1 MFFLL
6 QWSTRINRD
15 FIGLGEEF
23 FMRLTKSRYKHVPG
37 VVPGIFGLALLLSAG
52 FVSSGRSAEAAKPNK
67 EWKPPASKLPKA
79 VTEKPDGPVMEIA
92 PLDRSGRRD
101 VEAAAAK
108 IDDILKDYWRE
119 HNATP
124 NTKTDDHE
132 FVRRVY
138 LELAGRIP
146 TIEEAES
153 FCAAKG
159 SAKRGELID
168 DLLESPGYVSHF
180 YNFWADIL
188 RLQERP
194 SRDVWF
200 EPYMA
205 WVKESIAAN
214 RPYDEWVFEMLT
226 ATGRISENP
235 AAGFQLRDVG
245 TPLVYLDNTVR
256 VFLGTQIGCAQC
268 HDHPF
273 DKWTQQDFYKLAGL
287 TNGTRYSINQVLF
300 GDLNMAEGGG
310 SAKSLSAAA
319 TQFFKNQD
327 DLVYNVSKINYER
340 GLAEDADEIDRG
352 ARDYLQSMTKM
363 VSNLDT
369 EFRLPYD
376 YRYDDAQ
383 PLDVIEPAVL
393 WDEVPSA
400 ARNADKRTQFGAWLT
415 SRDNRQFART
425 IANRMWKKM
434 MGVGLVEPID
444 DFQEGNIP
452 AIPELLEHL
461 TDEILRLDFDLRE
474 FVRILASTDV
484 YQRLAVEYD
493 ATAEDPYRF
502 TAPALKRLTA
512 EQLWD
517 SLLTLI
523 AVNEWAYQRPTVAE
537 LAPGISIDISSVNYQ
552 QFVEGY
558 ETYKQIRNDF
568 RSRLNSCKYKDLTLV
583 RASELPQ
590 PSPAN
595 HLLRQFGQGDRLAI
609 QTARQVATVPQIL
622 TLFNGWMTHAMLEQG
637 SVIYDEVARQRTM
650 KGAVDTIFM
659 AILTH
664 KPTADMRRLAEQEIK
679 QADNPA
685 AGCGN
690 LIWALLNTRE
700 FMFIE

>member
-1 MFFLL
+1 
-6 QWSTRINRD
+6 
-15 FIGLGEEF
+15 
-23 FMRLTKSRYKHVPG
+23 MRVTKSRFENVPG
-37 VVPGIFGLALLLSAG
+37 LFWLVILLGAG
-52 FVSSGRSAEAAKPNK
+52 FVLSGRSAEAAKPNK
-67 EWKPPASKLPKA
+67 DWKPPASKLPKA
-79 VTEKPDGPVMEIA
+79 VTEKPDGPVMEVA
-92 PLDRSGRRD
+92 PLDRSARRD

-108 IDDILKDYWRE
+108 IDSILKAYWQE
-119 HNATP
+119 HKATP
-124 NTKTDDHE
+124 GPKTDDHE
-132 FVRRVY
+132 FVRRAY

-153 FCAAKG
+153 FCDAKS

-205 WVKESIAAN
+205 WVKESVAAN

-300 GDLNMAEGGG
+300 GDMNMADGGG
-310 SAKSLSAAA
+310 SAESLSAAA
-319 TQFFKNQD
+319 TRFFKNQD

-340 GLAEDADEIDRG
+340 GMAEEADEIDRG
-352 ARDYLQSMTKM
+352 SRDYLQSMTKM

-393 WDEVPSA
+393 WDEVPIA
-400 ARNADKRTQFGAWLT
+400 AQNADKRTQFGAWLT

-461 TDEILRLDFDLRE
+461 TDEMLRLDFDLRE
-474 FVRILASTDV
+474 FVRIVASTDV

-493 ATAEDPYRF
+493 ATAEEPYRY

-552 QFVEGY
+552 QFVEAY

-568 RSRLNSCKYKDLTLV
+568 RGRLNSCTYKGLKLV

-590 PSPAN
+590 PSAAN
-595 HLLRQFGQGDRLAI
+595 HLLRQFGQGDRQAI

-637 SVIYDEVARQRTM
+637 SVIYDEVAKQKTM

-679 QADNPA
+679 QAENPA

>member
-1 MFFLL
+1 
-6 QWSTRINRD
+6 
-15 FIGLGEEF
+15 
-23 FMRLTKSRYKHVPG
+23 MRVTKSRFENIPG
-37 VVPGIFGLALLLSAG
+37 LFWLVILLGAG
-52 FVSSGRSAEAAKPNK
+52 FVLSGRSAEAAKPNK
-67 EWKPPASKLPKA
+67 DWKPPASKLPKA
-79 VTEKPDGPVMEIA
+79 VTEKPDGPVMEVA
-92 PLDRSGRRD
+92 PLDRSARRE

-108 IDDILKDYWRE
+108 IDSILKAYWQE
-119 HNATP
+119 HKATP
-124 NTKTDDHE
+124 GPKTDDHE
-132 FVRRVY
+132 FVRRAY

-153 FCAAKG
+153 FCDAKS

-205 WVKESIAAN
+205 WVKESVAAN
-214 RPYDEWVFEMLT
+214 RPYNEWVFEMLT

-300 GDLNMAEGGG
+300 GDMNMADGGG
-310 SAKSLSAAA
+310 SAESLSAAA
-319 TQFFKNQD
+319 TRFFKNQD

-340 GLAEDADEIDRG
+340 GMAEEADEIDRG
-352 ARDYLQSMTKM
+352 SRDYLQSMTKM

-461 TDEILRLDFDLRE
+461 TDEMLRLDFDLRE
-474 FVRILASTDV
+474 FVRIVASTDV

-493 ATAEDPYRF
+493 ATAEEPYRY

-552 QFVEGY
+552 QFVEAY
-558 ETYKQIRNDF
+558 ETYKQISNDF
-568 RSRLNSCKYKDLTLV
+568 RGRLNSCTYKGLKLV

-595 HLLRQFGQGDRLAI
+595 HLLRQFGQGDRQAI

-637 SVIYDEVARQRTM
+637 SVIYDEVAKQKTM

-679 QADNPA
+679 QAENPA

>member
-1 MFFLL
+1 
-6 QWSTRINRD
+6 
-15 FIGLGEEF
+15 
-23 FMRLTKSRYKHVPG
+23 MRVTKSRFENIPG
-37 VVPGIFGLALLLSAG
+37 LFWLVILLGAG
-52 FVSSGRSAEAAKPNK
+52 FVFSGRSAEAAKPNK
-67 EWKPPASKLPKA
+67 DWKPPASKLPKA
-79 VTEKPDGPVMEIA
+79 VTEKPDGPVMEVA
-92 PLDRSGRRD
+92 PLDRSARRE

-108 IDDILKDYWRE
+108 IDSILKAYWQE

-124 NTKTDDHE
+124 GPKTDDHE
-132 FVRRVY
+132 FVRRAY

-194 SRDVWF
+194 SRDLWF

-205 WVKESIAAN
+205 WVKESVAAN

-300 GDLNMAEGGG
+300 GDMNMADGGG
-310 SAKSLSAAA
+310 SAESLSAAA
-319 TQFFKNQD
+319 TRFFKNQD

-340 GLAEDADEIDRG
+340 GLAEEADEIDRG
-352 ARDYLQSMTKM
+352 SRDYLLSMTKM

-425 IANRMWKKM
+425 IANRLWKKM

-461 TDEILRLDFDLRE
+461 TDEMLRLDFDLRE

-493 ATAEDPYRF
+493 ATAEEPYRY

-552 QFVEGY
+552 QFVEAY

-568 RSRLNSCKYKDLTLV
+568 RGRLNSCTYKGLKLV

-595 HLLRQFGQGDRLAI
+595 HLLRQFGQGDRQAI

-637 SVIYDEVARQRTM
+637 SVIYDEVAKQKTM

>member
-1 MFFLL
+1 
-6 QWSTRINRD
+6 
-15 FIGLGEEF
+15 
-23 FMRLTKSRYKHVPG
+23 MRVTKSRFENIPG
-37 VVPGIFGLALLLSAG
+37 LFWLVILLGAG
-52 FVSSGRSAEAAKPNK
+52 FVLSGRSAEAAKPNK
-67 EWKPPASKLPKA
+67 DWKPPASKLPKA
-79 VTEKPDGPVMEIA
+79 VTEKPDGPVMEVA
-92 PLDRSGRRD
+92 PLDRSARRE

-108 IDDILKDYWRE
+108 IDSILKAYWQE
-119 HNATP
+119 HKATP
-124 NTKTDDHE
+124 GPKTDDHE
-132 FVRRVY
+132 FVRRAY

-205 WVKESIAAN
+205 WVKESVAAN

-300 GDLNMAEGGG
+300 GDMNMADGGG
-310 SAKSLSAAA
+310 SAESLSAAA
-319 TQFFKNQD
+319 TRFFKNQD

-340 GLAEDADEIDRG
+340 GMAEEADEIDRG
-352 ARDYLQSMTKM
+352 SRDYLLSMTKM

-461 TDEILRLDFDLRE
+461 TDEMLRLDFDLRE

-493 ATAEDPYRF
+493 ATAEEPYRY

-552 QFVEGY
+552 QFVEAY
-558 ETYKQIRNDF
+558 ETYKEIRNDF
-568 RSRLNSCKYKDLTLV
+568 RGRLNSCTYKGLKLV

-637 SVIYDEVARQRTM
+637 SVIYDEVAKQKTM

-679 QADNPA
+679 QAKNPA

>member
-1 MFFLL
+1 MRREIGIRNSRPAA
-6 QWSTRINRD
+6 WTR
-15 FIGLGEEF
+15 
-23 FMRLTKSRYKHVPG
+23 HV
-37 VVPGIFGLALLLSAG
+37 AAG
-52 FVSSGRSAEAAKPNK
+52 CCMAAVLVSSTAEAAKPKK

-79 VTEKPDGPVMEIA
+79 VTEKPDGPVMQVA
-92 PLDRSGRRD
+92 PIDRKARPE

-108 IDDILKDYWRE
+108 IDAILQAYWRE
-119 HNATP
+119 HGAEP

-153 FCAAKG
+153 FCAASG
-159 SAKRGELID
+159 SAKRGKLID

-188 RLQERP
+188 RLRERP
-194 SRDVWF
+194 SREVWF

-205 WVKESIAAN
+205 WVKESIAEN

-235 AAGFQLRDVG
+235 AAGFQLRDIG

-300 GDLNMAEGGG
+300 GNMNMAAGGG
-310 SAKSLSAAA
+310 SAESLSAAA
-319 TQFFKNQD
+319 TAFFKNQD

-340 GLAEDADEIDRG
+340 GLAEEADEIDRG
-352 ARDYLQSMTKM
+352 SRDYLAALTKM

-383 PLDVIEPAVL
+383 PLDIIEPTVL
-393 WDEVPSA
+393 WGEIPSA
-400 ARNADKRTQFGAWLT
+400 AQTADKRTQFGAWLT
-415 SRDNRQFART
+415 ARDNRQFART
-425 IANRMWKKM
+425 IANRMWKKV
-434 MGVGLVEPID
+434 MGVGLVEPVD

-461 TDEILRLDFDLRE
+461 TDEMLRLDFDLRE
-474 FVRILASTDV
+474 FVRIIASTDV

-493 ATAEDPYRF
+493 STAAEPYRF
-502 TAPALKRLTA
+502 TGPALKRMTA

-523 AVNEWAYQRPTVAE
+523 AVNEWAYQRPSVAE
-537 LAPGISIDISSVNYQ
+537 LAPGISVDVSAINYE
-552 QFVEGY
+552 QFAEAY
-558 ETYKQIRNDF
+558 KTYKQIKNDF
-568 RSRLNSCKYKDLTLV
+568 RGRLNRTSYKGLQLV

-595 HLLRQFGQGDRLAI
+595 HLMRQFGQGDRLAI
-609 QTARQVATVPQIL
+609 ETARQVATVPQIL

-637 SVIYDEVARQRTM
+637 SVIYDEVAKQKTM
-650 KGAVDTIFM
+650 RGAVDTIFL

-664 KPTADMRRLAEQEIK
+664 KPTPQMRQLAEREIK
-679 QADNPA
+679 QAETPA

>member
-1 MFFLL
+1 
-6 QWSTRINRD
+6 
-15 FIGLGEEF
+15 
-23 FMRLTKSRYKHVPG
+23 
-37 VVPGIFGLALLLSAG
+37 
-52 FVSSGRSAEAAKPNK
+52 
-67 EWKPPASKLPKA
+67 
-79 VTEKPDGPVMEIA
+79 
-92 PLDRSGRRD
+92 
-101 VEAAAAK
+101 
-108 IDDILKDYWRE
+108 
-119 HNATP
+119 
-124 NTKTDDHE
+124 
-132 FVRRVY
+132 
-138 LELAGRIP
+138 
-146 TIEEAES
+146 
-153 FCAAKG
+153 
-159 SAKRGELID
+159 
-168 DLLESPGYVSHF
+168 
-180 YNFWADIL
+180 
-188 RLQERP
+188 
-194 SRDVWF
+194 
-200 EPYMA
+200 
-205 WVKESIAAN
+205 
-214 RPYDEWVFEMLT
+214 
-226 ATGRISENP
+226 
-235 AAGFQLRDVG
+235 
-245 TPLVYLDNTVR
+245 R

-300 GDLNMAEGGG
+300 GDMNMADGGG
-310 SAKSLSAAA
+310 SAESLSAAA
-319 TQFFKNQD
+319 TRFFKNQD

-340 GLAEDADEIDRG
+340 GMAEEADEIDRG
-352 ARDYLQSMTKM
+352 SRDYLQSMTKM

-461 TDEILRLDFDLRE
+461 TDEMLRLDFDLRE
-474 FVRILASTDV
+474 FVRIVASTDV

-493 ATAEDPYRF
+493 ATAEEPYRY

-552 QFVEGY
+552 QFVEAY
-558 ETYKQIRNDF
+558 ETYKQISNDF
-568 RSRLNSCKYKDLTLV
+568 RGRLNSCTYKGLKLV

-595 HLLRQFGQGDRLAI
+595 HLLRQFGQGDRQAI

-637 SVIYDEVARQRTM
+637 SVIYDEVAKQKTM

-679 QADNPA
+679 QAENPA

>member
-1 MFFLL
+1 
-6 QWSTRINRD
+6 
-15 FIGLGEEF
+15 
-23 FMRLTKSRYKHVPG
+23 MRVTKSRFENIPG
-37 VVPGIFGLALLLSAG
+37 LFWLVILLGAG
-52 FVSSGRSAEAAKPNK
+52 FVLSGRSAEAAKPNK
-67 EWKPPASKLPKA
+67 DWKPPASKLPKA
-79 VTEKPDGPVMEIA
+79 VTEKPDGPVMEVA
-92 PLDRSGRRD
+92 PLDRSARRE

-108 IDDILKDYWRE
+108 IDSILKAYWQE
-119 HNATP
+119 HKATP
-124 NTKTDDHE
+124 GPKTDDHE
-132 FVRRVY
+132 FVRRAY

-153 FCAAKG
+153 FCDAKS

-205 WVKESIAAN
+205 WVKESVAAN

-300 GDLNMAEGGG
+300 GDMNMADGGG
-310 SAKSLSAAA
+310 SAESLSAAA
-319 TQFFKNQD
+319 TRFFKNQD

-340 GLAEDADEIDRG
+340 GMAEEADEIDRG
-352 ARDYLQSMTKM
+352 SRDYLLSMTKM

-461 TDEILRLDFDLRE
+461 TDEMLRLDFDLRE

-493 ATAEDPYRF
+493 ATAEEPYRY

-552 QFVEGY
+552 QFVEAY
-558 ETYKQIRNDF
+558 ETYKEIRNDF
-568 RSRLNSCKYKDLTLV
+568 RGRLNSCTYKGLKLV

-637 SVIYDEVARQRTM
+637 SVIYDEVAKQKTM

-679 QADNPA
+679 QAKNPA

>member
-1 MFFLL
+1 
-6 QWSTRINRD
+6 
-15 FIGLGEEF
+15 
-23 FMRLTKSRYKHVPG
+23 MRVTKSRFENIPG
-37 VVPGIFGLALLLSAG
+37 LFWLVILLGAG
-52 FVSSGRSAEAAKPNK
+52 FVLSGRSAEAAKPNK
-67 EWKPPASKLPKA
+67 DWKPPASKLPKA
-79 VTEKPDGPVMEIA
+79 VTEKPDGPVMKVA
-92 PLDRSGRRD
+92 PLDRSARRD

-108 IDDILKDYWRE
+108 IDSILKAYWQE
-119 HNATP
+119 HKATP
-124 NTKTDDHE
+124 GPKTDDHE
-132 FVRRVY
+132 FVRRAY

-205 WVKESIAAN
+205 WVKESVAAN

-300 GDLNMAEGGG
+300 GDMNMADGGG
-310 SAKSLSAAA
+310 SAESLSAAA
-319 TQFFKNQD
+319 TRFFKNQD

-340 GLAEDADEIDRG
+340 GMAEEADEIDRG
-352 ARDYLQSMTKM
+352 SRDYLQSMTKM

-461 TDEILRLDFDLRE
+461 TDEMLRLDFDLRE
-474 FVRILASTDV
+474 FVRIVASTDV

-493 ATAEDPYRF
+493 ATAEEPYRY

-552 QFVEGY
+552 QFVEAY
-558 ETYKQIRNDF
+558 ETYKQISNDF
-568 RSRLNSCKYKDLTLV
+568 RGRLNSCTYKGLKLV

-595 HLLRQFGQGDRLAI
+595 HLLRQFGQGDRQAI

-637 SVIYDEVARQRTM
+637 SVIYDEVAKQKTM

-679 QADNPA
+679 QAKNPA

>member
-1 MFFLL
+1 
-6 QWSTRINRD
+6 
-15 FIGLGEEF
+15 
-23 FMRLTKSRYKHVPG
+23 MRVTKSRFENIPG
-37 VVPGIFGLALLLSAG
+37 LFWLVILLGAG
-52 FVSSGRSAEAAKPNK
+52 FVLSGRSAEAAKPNK
-67 EWKPPASKLPKA
+67 DWKPPASKLPKA
-79 VTEKPDGPVMEIA
+79 VTEKPDGPVMEVA
-92 PLDRSGRRD
+92 PLDRSARRE

-108 IDDILKDYWRE
+108 IDSILKAYWQE
-119 HNATP
+119 HKATP
-124 NTKTDDHE
+124 GPKTDDHE
-132 FVRRVY
+132 FVRRAY

-153 FCAAKG
+153 FCDAKS

-205 WVKESIAAN
+205 WVKESVAAN

-300 GDLNMAEGGG
+300 GDMNMADGGG
-310 SAKSLSAAA
+310 SAESLSAAA
-319 TQFFKNQD
+319 TRFFKNQD

-340 GLAEDADEIDRG
+340 GMAEEADEIDRG
-352 ARDYLQSMTKM
+352 SRDYLQSMTKM

-461 TDEILRLDFDLRE
+461 TDEMLRLDFDLRE

-493 ATAEDPYRF
+493 ATAEEPYRY

-552 QFVEGY
+552 QFVEAY
-558 ETYKQIRNDF
+558 ETYKEIRNDF
-568 RSRLNSCKYKDLTLV
+568 RGRLNSCTYKGLKLV

-595 HLLRQFGQGDRLAI
+595 HLLRQFGQGDRQAI

-637 SVIYDEVARQRTM
+637 SVIYDEVAKQKTM

-679 QADNPA
+679 QAENPA

>member
-1 MFFLL
+1 
-6 QWSTRINRD
+6 
-15 FIGLGEEF
+15 
-23 FMRLTKSRYKHVPG
+23 MRVTKSRFENIPG
-37 VVPGIFGLALLLSAG
+37 LFWLVILLGAG
-52 FVSSGRSAEAAKPNK
+52 FVLSGRSAEAAKPNK
-67 EWKPPASKLPKA
+67 DWKPPASKLPKA
-79 VTEKPDGPVMEIA
+79 VTEKPDGPVMEVA
-92 PLDRSGRRD
+92 PLDRSARRE

-108 IDDILKDYWRE
+108 IDSILKAYWQE
-119 HNATP
+119 HKATP
-124 NTKTDDHE
+124 GPKTDDHE
-132 FVRRVY
+132 FVRRAY

-205 WVKESIAAN
+205 WVKESVAAN

-300 GDLNMAEGGG
+300 GDMNMADGGG
-310 SAKSLSAAA
+310 SAESLSAAA
-319 TQFFKNQD
+319 TRFFKNQD

-340 GLAEDADEIDRG
+340 GMAEEADEIDRG
-352 ARDYLQSMTKM
+352 SRDYLQSMTKM

-461 TDEILRLDFDLRE
+461 TDEMLRLDFDLRE
-474 FVRILASTDV
+474 FVRIVASTDV

-493 ATAEDPYRF
+493 ATAEEPYRY

-552 QFVEGY
+552 QFVEAY

-568 RSRLNSCKYKDLTLV
+568 RGRLNSCTYKGLKLV

-595 HLLRQFGQGDRLAI
+595 HLLRQFGQGDRQAI

-637 SVIYDEVARQRTM
+637 SVIYDEVAKQKTM

-679 QADNPA
+679 QAENPA

>member
-1 MFFLL
+1 
-6 QWSTRINRD
+6 
-15 FIGLGEEF
+15 
-23 FMRLTKSRYKHVPG
+23 MRVTKSRFENIPG
-37 VVPGIFGLALLLSAG
+37 LFWLVILLGAG
-52 FVSSGRSAEAAKPNK
+52 FVLSGRSAEAAKPNK
-67 EWKPPASKLPKA
+67 DWKPPASKLPKA
-79 VTEKPDGPVMEIA
+79 VTEKPDGPVMEVA
-92 PLDRSGRRD
+92 PLDRSARRE

-108 IDDILKDYWRE
+108 IDSILKAYWQE
-119 HNATP
+119 HKATP
-124 NTKTDDHE
+124 GPKTDDHE
-132 FVRRVY
+132 FVRRAY

-205 WVKESIAAN
+205 WVKESVAAN

-300 GDLNMAEGGG
+300 GDMNMADGGG
-310 SAKSLSAAA
+310 SAESLSAAA
-319 TQFFKNQD
+319 TRFFKNQD

-340 GLAEDADEIDRG
+340 GMAEEADEIDRG
-352 ARDYLQSMTKM
+352 SRDYLQSMTKM

-461 TDEILRLDFDLRE
+461 TDEMLRLDFDLRE
-474 FVRILASTDV
+474 FVRIVASTDV

-493 ATAEDPYRF
+493 ATAEEPYRY

-552 QFVEGY
+552 QFVEAY
-558 ETYKQIRNDF
+558 ETYKQISNDF
-568 RSRLNSCKYKDLTLV
+568 RGRLNSCTYKGLKLV

-595 HLLRQFGQGDRLAI
+595 HLLRQFGQGDRQAI

-637 SVIYDEVARQRTM
+637 SVIYDEVAKQKTM

-679 QADNPA
+679 QAENPA

>member
-1 MFFLL
+1 
-6 QWSTRINRD
+6 
-15 FIGLGEEF
+15 
-23 FMRLTKSRYKHVPG
+23 MRVTKSRFENIPG
-37 VVPGIFGLALLLSAG
+37 LFWLVILLGAG
-52 FVSSGRSAEAAKPNK
+52 FVLSGRSAEAAKPNK
-67 EWKPPASKLPKA
+67 DWKPPASKLPKA
-79 VTEKPDGPVMEIA
+79 VTEKPDGPVMKVA
-92 PLDRSGRRD
+92 PLDRSARRD

-108 IDDILKDYWRE
+108 IDSILKAYWQE
-119 HNATP
+119 HKATP
-124 NTKTDDHE
+124 GPKTDDHE
-132 FVRRVY
+132 FVRRAY

-194 SRDVWF
+194 SRDLWF

-205 WVKESIAAN
+205 WVKESVAAN

-300 GDLNMAEGGG
+300 GDMNMADGGG
-310 SAKSLSAAA
+310 SAESLSAAA
-319 TQFFKNQD
+319 TRFFKNQD

-340 GLAEDADEIDRG
+340 GMAEEADEIDRG
-352 ARDYLQSMTKM
+352 SRDYLQSMTKM

-461 TDEILRLDFDLRE
+461 TDEMLRLDFDLRE
-474 FVRILASTDV
+474 FVRIVASTDV

-493 ATAEDPYRF
+493 ATAEEPYRY

-552 QFVEGY
+552 QFVEAY
-558 ETYKQIRNDF
+558 ETYKEIRNDF
-568 RSRLNSCKYKDLTLV
+568 RGRLNSCTYKGLKLV

-595 HLLRQFGQGDRLAI
+595 HLLRQFGQGDRQAI

-637 SVIYDEVARQRTM
+637 SVIYDEVAKQKTM

-679 QADNPA
+679 QAKNPA

>member
-1 MFFLL
+1 
-6 QWSTRINRD
+6 
-15 FIGLGEEF
+15 
-23 FMRLTKSRYKHVPG
+23 MRVTKSRFENIPG
-37 VVPGIFGLALLLSAG
+37 LFWLVILLGAG
-52 FVSSGRSAEAAKPNK
+52 FVLSGRSAEAAKPNK
-67 EWKPPASKLPKA
+67 DWKPPASKLPKA
-79 VTEKPDGPVMEIA
+79 VTEKPDGPVMEVA
-92 PLDRSGRRD
+92 PLDRSARRE

-108 IDDILKDYWRE
+108 IDSILKAYWQE
-119 HNATP
+119 HKATP
-124 NTKTDDHE
+124 GPKTDDHE
-132 FVRRVY
+132 FVRRAY

-205 WVKESIAAN
+205 WVKESVAAN

-300 GDLNMAEGGG
+300 GDMNMADGGG
-310 SAKSLSAAA
+310 SAESLSAAA
-319 TQFFKNQD
+319 TRFFKNQD

-340 GLAEDADEIDRG
+340 GMAEEADEIDRG
-352 ARDYLQSMTKM
+352 SREYLLSMTKM

-425 IANRMWKKM
+425 IANRLWKKM

-461 TDEILRLDFDLRE
+461 TDEMLRLDFDLRE

-493 ATAEDPYRF
+493 ATAEEPYRY

-552 QFVEGY
+552 QFVEAY
-558 ETYKQIRNDF
+558 ETYKEIRNDF
-568 RSRLNSCKYKDLTLV
+568 RGRLNSCTYKGLKLV

-595 HLLRQFGQGDRLAI
+595 HLLRQFGQGDRQAI

-637 SVIYDEVARQRTM
+637 SVIYDEVAKQKTM

-679 QADNPA
+679 QAENPA

>member
-1 MFFLL
+1 
-6 QWSTRINRD
+6 
-15 FIGLGEEF
+15 
-23 FMRLTKSRYKHVPG
+23 MRVTKSRFENIPG
-37 VVPGIFGLALLLSAG
+37 LFWLVILLGAG
-52 FVSSGRSAEAAKPNK
+52 FVLSGRSAEAAKPNK
-67 EWKPPASKLPKA
+67 DWKPPASKLPKA
-79 VTEKPDGPVMEIA
+79 VTEKPDGPVMEVA
-92 PLDRSGRRD
+92 PLDRSARRE

-108 IDDILKDYWRE
+108 IDSILKAYWQE
-119 HNATP
+119 HKATP
-124 NTKTDDHE
+124 GPKTDDHE
-132 FVRRVY
+132 FVRRAY

-205 WVKESIAAN
+205 WVKESVAAN

-300 GDLNMAEGGG
+300 GDMNMADGGG
-310 SAKSLSAAA
+310 SAESLSAAA
-319 TQFFKNQD
+319 TRFFKNQD

-340 GLAEDADEIDRG
+340 GMAEEADEIDRG
-352 ARDYLQSMTKM
+352 SRDYLQSMTKM

-461 TDEILRLDFDLRE
+461 TDEMLRLDFDLRE

-493 ATAEDPYRF
+493 ATAEEPYRY

-552 QFVEGY
+552 QFVEAY
-558 ETYKQIRNDF
+558 ETYKQISNDF
-568 RSRLNSCKYKDLTLV
+568 RGRLNSCTYKGLKLV

-595 HLLRQFGQGDRLAI
+595 HLLRQFGQGDRQAI

-637 SVIYDEVARQRTM
+637 SVIYDEVAKQKTM

-679 QADNPA
+679 QAKTPA

>member
-1 MFFLL
+1 
-6 QWSTRINRD
+6 
-15 FIGLGEEF
+15 
-23 FMRLTKSRYKHVPG
+23 MRVTKSRFENIPG
-37 VVPGIFGLALLLSAG
+37 LFWLVILLGAG
-52 FVSSGRSAEAAKPNK
+52 FVLSGRSAEAAKPNK
-67 EWKPPASKLPKA
+67 DWKPPASKLPKA
-79 VTEKPDGPVMEIA
+79 VTEKPDGPVMEVA
-92 PLDRSGRRD
+92 PLDRSARRE

-108 IDDILKDYWRE
+108 IDSILKAYWQE
-119 HNATP
+119 HKATP
-124 NTKTDDHE
+124 GPKTDDHE
-132 FVRRVY
+132 FVRRAY

-205 WVKESIAAN
+205 WVKESVAAN

-300 GDLNMAEGGG
+300 GDMNMADGGG
-310 SAKSLSAAA
+310 SAESLSAAA
-319 TQFFKNQD
+319 TRFFKNQD

-340 GLAEDADEIDRG
+340 GMAEEADEIDRG
-352 ARDYLQSMTKM
+352 SRDYLLSMTKM

-461 TDEILRLDFDLRE
+461 TDEMLRLDFDLRE

-493 ATAEDPYRF
+493 ATAEEPYRY

-552 QFVEGY
+552 QFVEAY
-558 ETYKQIRNDF
+558 ETYKEIRNDF
-568 RSRLNSCKYKDLTLV
+568 RGRLNSCTYKGLKLV

-595 HLLRQFGQGDRLAI
+595 HLLRQFGQGDRQAI

-637 SVIYDEVARQRTM
+637 SVIYDEVAKQKTM

-679 QADNPA
+679 QAKNPA

>member
-1 MFFLL
+1 MQVL
-6 QWSTRINRD
+6 
-15 FIGLGEEF
+15 
-23 FMRLTKSRYKHVPG
+23 KSRCESVPG
-37 VVPGIFGLALLLSAG
+37 LFWLTILLGAC
-52 FVSSGRSAEAAKPNK
+52 FVSCGRSAEAAKPNK
-67 EWKPPASKLPKA
+67 DWKPPASKLPKA
-79 VTEKPDGPVMEIA
+79 VTEKPDGPVMEVA
-92 PLDRSGRRD
+92 PLDRSARRD

-108 IDDILKDYWRE
+108 IDSILKAYWQE
-119 HNATP
+119 HKATP
-124 NTKTDDHE
+124 GPKTDDHE
-132 FVRRVY
+132 FVRRAY

-205 WVKESIAAN
+205 WVKESVAAN

-300 GDLNMAEGGG
+300 GDMNMADGGG
-310 SAKSLSAAA
+310 SAESLSAAA
-319 TQFFKNQD
+319 TRFFKNQD

-340 GLAEDADEIDRG
+340 GMAEEADEIDRG
-352 ARDYLQSMTKM
+352 SRDYLLSMTKM

-461 TDEILRLDFDLRE
+461 TDEMLRLDFDLRE

-493 ATAEDPYRF
+493 ATAEEPYRY

-552 QFVEGY
+552 QFVEAY
-558 ETYKQIRNDF
+558 ETYKQISNDF
-568 RSRLNSCKYKDLTLV
+568 RGRLNSCTYKGLKLV

-595 HLLRQFGQGDRLAI
+595 HLLRQFGQGDRQAI

-637 SVIYDEVARQRTM
+637 SVIYDEVAKQKTM

-679 QADNPA
+679 QAKNPA

>member
-1 MFFLL
+1 
-6 QWSTRINRD
+6 
-15 FIGLGEEF
+15 
-23 FMRLTKSRYKHVPG
+23 MRVTKSRFENIPG
-37 VVPGIFGLALLLSAG
+37 LFWLVILLGAG
-52 FVSSGRSAEAAKPNK
+52 FVLSGRSAEAAKPNK
-67 EWKPPASKLPKA
+67 DWKPPASKLPKA
-79 VTEKPDGPVMEIA
+79 VTEKPDGPVMEVA
-92 PLDRSGRRD
+92 PLDRSARRE

-108 IDDILKDYWRE
+108 IDSILKAYWQE
-119 HNATP
+119 HKATP
-124 NTKTDDHE
+124 GPKTDDHE
-132 FVRRVY
+132 FVRRAY

-153 FCAAKG
+153 FCDAKS

-205 WVKESIAAN
+205 WVKESVAAN

-300 GDLNMAEGGG
+300 GDMNMADGGG
-310 SAKSLSAAA
+310 SAESLSAAA
-319 TQFFKNQD
+319 TRFFKNQD

-340 GLAEDADEIDRG
+340 GMAEEADEIDRG
-352 ARDYLQSMTKM
+352 SRDYLQSMTKM

-461 TDEILRLDFDLRE
+461 TDEMLRLDFDLRE
-474 FVRILASTDV
+474 FVRIVASTDV

-493 ATAEDPYRF
+493 ATAEEPYRY

-552 QFVEGY
+552 QFVEAY
-558 ETYKQIRNDF
+558 ETYKQISNDF
-568 RSRLNSCKYKDLTLV
+568 RGRLNSCTYKGLKLV

-595 HLLRQFGQGDRLAI
+595 HLLRQFGQGDRQAI

-637 SVIYDEVARQRTM
+637 SVIYDEVAKQKTM

-679 QADNPA
+679 QAKNPA

>member
-1 MFFLL
+1 
-6 QWSTRINRD
+6 
-15 FIGLGEEF
+15 
-23 FMRLTKSRYKHVPG
+23 MRVTKSRFENVPG
-37 VVPGIFGLALLLSAG
+37 LFWLVILLGAG
-52 FVSSGRSAEAAKPNK
+52 FVLSGRSAEAAKPNK
-67 EWKPPASKLPKA
+67 DWKPPASKLPKA
-79 VTEKPDGPVMEIA
+79 VTEKPDGPVMEVA
-92 PLDRSGRRD
+92 PLDRSARRD

-108 IDDILKDYWRE
+108 IDSILKAYWQE
-119 HNATP
+119 HKATP
-124 NTKTDDHE
+124 GPKTDDHE
-132 FVRRVY
+132 FVRRAY

-205 WVKESIAAN
+205 WVKESVAAN

-300 GDLNMAEGGG
+300 GDMNMADGGG
-310 SAKSLSAAA
+310 SAESLSAAA
-319 TQFFKNQD
+319 TRFFKNQD

-340 GLAEDADEIDRG
+340 GMAEEADEIDRG
-352 ARDYLQSMTKM
+352 SRDYLQSMTKM

-393 WDEVPSA
+393 WDEVPIA
-400 ARNADKRTQFGAWLT
+400 AQNADKRTQFGAWLT

-461 TDEILRLDFDLRE
+461 TDEMLRLDFDLRE
-474 FVRILASTDV
+474 FVRIVASTDV

-493 ATAEDPYRF
+493 ATAEEPYRY

-552 QFVEGY
+552 QFVEAY
-558 ETYKQIRNDF
+558 ETYKQISNDF
-568 RSRLNSCKYKDLTLV
+568 RGRLNSCTYKGLKLV

-595 HLLRQFGQGDRLAI
+595 HLLRQFGQGDRQAI

-637 SVIYDEVARQRTM
+637 SVIYDEVAKQKTM

-679 QADNPA
+679 QAENPA

>member
-1 MFFLL
+1 
-6 QWSTRINRD
+6 
-15 FIGLGEEF
+15 
-23 FMRLTKSRYKHVPG
+23 MRVTKSRFENIPG
-37 VVPGIFGLALLLSAG
+37 LFWLVILLGAG
-52 FVSSGRSAEAAKPNK
+52 FVLSGRSAEAAKPNK
-67 EWKPPASKLPKA
+67 DWKPPASKLPKA
-79 VTEKPDGPVMEIA
+79 VTEKPDGPVMEVA
-92 PLDRSGRRD
+92 PLDRSARRE

-108 IDDILKDYWRE
+108 IDSILKAYWQE
-119 HNATP
+119 HKATP
-124 NTKTDDHE
+124 GPKTDDHE
-132 FVRRVY
+132 FVRRAY

-205 WVKESIAAN
+205 WVKESVAAN

-300 GDLNMAEGGG
+300 GDMNMADGGG
-310 SAKSLSAAA
+310 SAESLSAAA
-319 TQFFKNQD
+319 TRFFKNQD

-340 GLAEDADEIDRG
+340 GMAEEADEIDRG
-352 ARDYLQSMTKM
+352 SRDYLQSMTKM

-461 TDEILRLDFDLRE
+461 TDEMLRLDFDLRE

-493 ATAEDPYRF
+493 ATAEEPYRY

-552 QFVEGY
+552 QFVEAY
-558 ETYKQIRNDF
+558 ETYKEIRNDF
-568 RSRLNSCKYKDLTLV
+568 RGRLNSCTYKGLKLV

-595 HLLRQFGQGDRLAI
+595 HLLRQFGQGDRQAI

-637 SVIYDEVARQRTM
+637 SVIYDEVAKQKTM

-679 QADNPA
+679 QAKNPA

>member
-1 MFFLL
+1 
-6 QWSTRINRD
+6 
-15 FIGLGEEF
+15 
-23 FMRLTKSRYKHVPG
+23 MRVTKSRFENIPG
-37 VVPGIFGLALLLSAG
+37 LFWLVILLGAG
-52 FVSSGRSAEAAKPNK
+52 FVLSGRSAEAAKPNK
-67 EWKPPASKLPKA
+67 DWKPPASKLPKA
-79 VTEKPDGPVMEIA
+79 VTEKPDGPVMEVA
-92 PLDRSGRRD
+92 PLDRSARRE

-108 IDDILKDYWRE
+108 IDSILKAYWQE
-119 HNATP
+119 HKATP
-124 NTKTDDHE
+124 GPKTDDHE
-132 FVRRVY
+132 FVRRAY

-205 WVKESIAAN
+205 WVKESVAAN

-300 GDLNMAEGGG
+300 GDMNMADGGG
-310 SAKSLSAAA
+310 SAESLSAAA
-319 TQFFKNQD
+319 TRFFKNQD

-340 GLAEDADEIDRG
+340 GMAEEADEIDRG
-352 ARDYLQSMTKM
+352 SRDYLQSMTKM

-461 TDEILRLDFDLRE
+461 TDEMLRLDFDLRE
-474 FVRILASTDV
+474 FVRIVASTDV

-493 ATAEDPYRF
+493 ATAEEPYRY

-552 QFVEGY
+552 QFVEAY
-558 ETYKQIRNDF
+558 ETYKEISNDF
-568 RSRLNSCKYKDLTLV
+568 RGRLNSCTYKGLKLV

-595 HLLRQFGQGDRLAI
+595 HLLRQFGQGDRQAI

-637 SVIYDEVARQRTM
+637 SVIYDEVAKQKTM

-679 QADNPA
+679 QAENPA

>member
-1 MFFLL
+1 M
-6 QWSTRINRD
+6 TG
-15 FIGLGEEF
+15 FIIAERFGVIVEEF
-23 FMRLTKSRYKHVPG
+23 AMRGGKTPWGFIRSTGR
-37 VVPGIFGLALLLSAG
+37 GIFFVACCGAAGLLVSAA
-52 FVSSGRSAEAAKPNK
+52 AEAAKPAK
-67 EWKPPASKLPKA
+67 EWKPPASKLPKV
-79 VTEKPDGPVMEIA
+79 VTEKPDEPVMKVA
-92 PLDRSGRRD
+92 PIDRKARPE
-101 VEAAAAK
+101 VEAAAGK
-108 IDDILKDYWRE
+108 IDAILRAYWQE
-119 HNATP
+119 HGAEP
-124 NTKTDDHE
+124 NSKTDDHE

-153 FCAAKG
+153 FCAASG
-159 SAKRGELID
+159 SAKRGKLID

-188 RLQERP
+188 RLRERP
-194 SRDVWF
+194 SREVWF

-205 WVKESIAAN
+205 WVKESIAEN

-300 GDLNMAEGGG
+300 SNLNVAAGVG
-310 SAKSLSAAA
+310 SAGDLSAAA
-319 TQFFKNQD
+319 TAFFKNQD
-327 DLVYNVSKINYER
+327 DLVYNVSKINYKR
-340 GLAEDADEIDRG
+340 SLAEEAEEIDRG
-352 ARDYLQSMTKM
+352 SRDYLAALTKM

-383 PLDVIEPAVL
+383 PLDVIEPTVL
-393 WDEVPSA
+393 WGKIPSA
-400 ARNADKRTQFGAWLT
+400 AQNADKRTQFGVWLT

-425 IANRMWKKM
+425 IANRMWKKV
-434 MGVGLVEPID
+434 MGVGLVEPVD

-461 TDEILRLDFDLRE
+461 TDEMLRLDFDLRE
-474 FVRILASTDV
+474 FVRILVSTDV

-493 ATAEDPYRF
+493 STAEEPYRY
-502 TAPALKRLTA
+502 TAPALKRMTA

-537 LAPGISIDISSVNYQ
+537 LAPGISVDVSAVDYE
-552 QFVEGY
+552 QFAEAY

-568 RSRLNSCKYKDLTLV
+568 RGQLNRCSYKGLQLV

-595 HLLRQFGQGDRLAI
+595 HLMQQFGQGDRLAI
-609 QTARQVATVPQIL
+609 ETARQVATVPQIL

-637 SVIYDEVARQRTM
+637 SVIYDEVAKQKTM
-650 KGAVDTIFM
+650 RGAVDTIFL

-664 KPTADMRRLAEQEIK
+664 KPTAQMRQLAEREIK
-679 QADNPA
+679 QAETPA

>member
-6 QWSTRINRD
+6 QWSIRIESE
-15 FIGLGEEF
+15 FFGLGEEF

-37 VVPGIFGLALLLSAG
+37 VVPGIFGLALLLGAG

-108 IDDILKDYWRE
+108 IDTILKDYWRE

-153 FCAAKG
+153 FCAAKD

-300 GDLNMAEGGG
+300 GDMNMADGGG
-310 SAKSLSAAA
+310 SAESLSAAA
-319 TQFFKNQD
+319 TRFFKNQD

-352 ARDYLQSMTKM
+352 SRDYLQSMTKM

-393 WDEVPSA
+393 WDEVPSG

-415 SRDNRQFART
+415 SRENRQFART

-558 ETYKQIRNDF
+558 DTYKQIRNDF
-568 RSRLNSCKYKDLTLV
+568 RNRLNSCTYKGLKLV

-590 PSPAN
+590 PSAAN

-637 SVIYDEVARQRTM
+637 SVIYDEVASQKTM

-679 QADNPA
+679 QAETPA

>member
-1 MFFLL
+1 
-6 QWSTRINRD
+6 
-15 FIGLGEEF
+15 
-23 FMRLTKSRYKHVPG
+23 MRVTKSRIENIPG
-37 VVPGIFGLALLLSAG
+37 LFWLVILLGAG
-52 FVSSGRSAEAAKPNK
+52 FVLSGRSAEAAKPNK
-67 EWKPPASKLPKA
+67 DWKPPASKLPKA
-79 VTEKPDGPVMEIA
+79 VTEKPDGPVMEVA
-92 PLDRSGRRD
+92 PLDRSARRE

-108 IDDILKDYWRE
+108 IDSILKAYWQE
-119 HNATP
+119 HKATP
-124 NTKTDDHE
+124 GPKTDDHE
-132 FVRRVY
+132 FVRRAY

-153 FCAAKG
+153 FCDAKS

-205 WVKESIAAN
+205 WVKESVAAN

-300 GDLNMAEGGG
+300 GDMNMADGGG
-310 SAKSLSAAA
+310 SAESLSAAA
-319 TQFFKNQD
+319 TRFFKNQD

-340 GLAEDADEIDRG
+340 GMAEEADEIDRG
-352 ARDYLQSMTKM
+352 SRDYLLSMTKM

-461 TDEILRLDFDLRE
+461 TDEMLRLDFDLRE

-493 ATAEDPYRF
+493 ATAEEPYRY

-552 QFVEGY
+552 QFVEAY
-558 ETYKQIRNDF
+558 ETYKEIRNDF
-568 RSRLNSCKYKDLTLV
+568 RGRLNSCTYKGLKLV

-637 SVIYDEVARQRTM
+637 SVIYDEVAKQKTM

-679 QADNPA
+679 QAKNPA

>member
-1 MFFLL
+1 
-6 QWSTRINRD
+6 
-15 FIGLGEEF
+15 
-23 FMRLTKSRYKHVPG
+23 MRVTKSRFENIPG
-37 VVPGIFGLALLLSAG
+37 LFWLVILLGAG
-52 FVSSGRSAEAAKPNK
+52 FVLSGRSAEAAKPNK
-67 EWKPPASKLPKA
+67 DWKPPASKLPKA
-79 VTEKPDGPVMEIA
+79 VTEKPDGPVMEVA
-92 PLDRSGRRD
+92 PLDRSARRE

-108 IDDILKDYWRE
+108 IDSILKAYWQE
-119 HNATP
+119 HKATP
-124 NTKTDDHE
+124 GPKTDDHE
-132 FVRRVY
+132 FVRRAY

-153 FCAAKG
+153 FCDAKS

-205 WVKESIAAN
+205 WVKESVAAN

-300 GDLNMAEGGG
+300 GDMNMADGGG
-310 SAKSLSAAA
+310 SAESLSAAA
-319 TQFFKNQD
+319 TRFFKNQD

-340 GLAEDADEIDRG
+340 GMAEEADEIDRG
-352 ARDYLQSMTKM
+352 SRDYLLSMTKM

-461 TDEILRLDFDLRE
+461 TDEMLRLDFDLRE

-493 ATAEDPYRF
+493 ATAEEPYRY

-552 QFVEGY
+552 QFVEAY
-558 ETYKQIRNDF
+558 ETYKEIRNDF
-568 RSRLNSCKYKDLTLV
+568 RGRLNSCTYKGLKLV

-595 HLLRQFGQGDRLAI
+595 HLLRQFGQGDRQAI

-637 SVIYDEVARQRTM
+637 SVIYDEVAKQKTM

-679 QADNPA
+679 QAKNPA

>member
-1 MFFLL
+1 
-6 QWSTRINRD
+6 
-15 FIGLGEEF
+15 
-23 FMRLTKSRYKHVPG
+23 MRVTKSRFENIPG
-37 VVPGIFGLALLLSAG
+37 LFWLVILLGAG
-52 FVSSGRSAEAAKPNK
+52 FVLSGRSAEAAKPNK
-67 EWKPPASKLPKA
+67 DWKPPASKLPKA
-79 VTEKPDGPVMEIA
+79 VTEKPDGPVMKVA
-92 PLDRSGRRD
+92 PLDRSARRD

-108 IDDILKDYWRE
+108 IDSILKAYWQE
-119 HNATP
+119 HKATP
-124 NTKTDDHE
+124 GPKTDDHE
-132 FVRRVY
+132 FVRRAY

-205 WVKESIAAN
+205 WVKESVAAN

-300 GDLNMAEGGG
+300 GDMNMADGGG
-310 SAKSLSAAA
+310 SAESLSAAA
-319 TQFFKNQD
+319 TRFFKNQD

-340 GLAEDADEIDRG
+340 GMAEEADEIDRG
-352 ARDYLQSMTKM
+352 SRDYLLSMTKM

-461 TDEILRLDFDLRE
+461 TDEMLRLDFDLRE

-493 ATAEDPYRF
+493 ATAEEPYRY

-552 QFVEGY
+552 QFVEAY
-558 ETYKQIRNDF
+558 ETYKEIRNDF
-568 RSRLNSCKYKDLTLV
+568 RGRLNSCTYKGLKLV

-595 HLLRQFGQGDRLAI
+595 HLLRQFGQGDRQAI

-637 SVIYDEVARQRTM
+637 SVIYDEVAKQKTM

-679 QADNPA
+679 QAKTPA